1 MTSDQADAAQKAVSG
16 FTPGY
21 FDDSAGVSGWRSAP
35 GARASDHS
43 SAGSYGWNGGY
54 GIIWYNDPAEDMTA
68 DPMNQRAWEPGGSTS
83 PVFLDFFTAA
93 YQAIDD

>member
-1 MTSDQADAAQKAVSG
+1 MVEVERPPSASAIGMAVRTRRTHVGPS
-16 FTPGY
+16 
-21 FDDSAGVSGWRSAP
+21 V
-35 GARASDHS
+35 
-43 SAGSYGWNGGY
+43 GSYGWNGGY

-68 DPMNQRAWEPGGSTS
+68 ILMNQGGAGRPTS